1 MLDQRLRH
9 WANIKPAL
17 TLTDVHEDQSVDI
30 ILIPK
35 MTLRAGSMGST
46 LETLTDSY
54 DPRSQ
59 FTIPPPPREYVSAL
73 DPELLRAGREHTRGG
88 GVLIVWYFQSKT

>member
-1 MLDQRLRH
+1 MLGQRLRH

-35 MTLRAGSMGST
+35 MTLRVVSIGST

-59 FTIPPPPREYVSAL
+59 FTPPPPWVRICSRPGA
-73 DPELLRAGREHTRGG
+73 AKGRTKTYAGG